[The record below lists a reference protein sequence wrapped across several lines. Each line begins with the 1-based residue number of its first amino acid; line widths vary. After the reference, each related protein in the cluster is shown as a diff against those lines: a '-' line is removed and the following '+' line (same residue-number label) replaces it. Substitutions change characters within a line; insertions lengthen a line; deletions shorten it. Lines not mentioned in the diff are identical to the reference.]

1 MSLLLRVEFH
11 ELESWNNV
19 LASTRFPLAIDG
31 IIKKLR
37 KRAEE
42 KAIKAA
48 RQAGWP
54 IKEWTETEITARGA
68 FRTVEHS
75 KIYSPLDIKA
85 EVVLRFWRPD
95 NRRYDV
101 FSPCIKPVVDGFTD
115 AGLFHDDNT
124 VWVPA
129 TSTVFEGVDTSL
141 ALSKEA
147 REIRKAKAKGRKKTG
162 LTPARYWFDI
172 IPYVPRNDLA

>member
-1 MSLLLRVEFH
+1 MPPLLRVEFH
-11 ELESWNNV
+11 ELESWNNI
-19 LASTRFPLAIDG
+19 LASTRFPMAIDG

-37 KRAEE
+37 NRAKE
-42 KAIKAA
+42 KAVYAA

-54 IKEWTETEITARGA
+54 VSEWKETTMSDKGKTRIIQHVKIT
-68 FRTVEHS
+68 
-75 KIYSPLDIKA
+75 SPLDVQT

-101 FSPCIKPVVDGFTD
+101 FSPCVKAVVDGFTD
-115 AGLFHDDNT
+115 AGVFHDDNT

-129 TSTVFEGVDTSL
+129 TATVFEGVDASL
-141 ALSKEA
+141 RLSKEA
-147 REIRKAKAKGRKKTG
+147 KDIRKAAARGRKKSG

-172 IPYVPRNDLA
+172 IPYIPRNDLD